1 MFKMFFQFKAFDVN
15 DLCRKTAIILTVV
28 KCNYGLK
35 VLVMNNIKKFYIKI
49 SDIKYS
55 YNEVFIVNGITRQ

>member
-1 MFKMFFQFKAFDVN
+1 MFKMFFPFKTFDVN
-15 DLCRKTAIILTVV
+15 DLCRKMAIILTVV
-28 KCNYGLK
+28 KCNYGVK